1 MNKILTELKKIMDN
15 CLETHLPGVSRSNLE
30 NNGAVFYMNGNN
42 GTEFD
47 WYVNEKLSS
56 FMIFYNDKENL
67 GAVKATIYDRGEV
80 VVYTY
85 GSQGKELVNETQTS
99 IDATEKEMLELA
111 VLLRTKA
118 DDKLIWDKNIEDINT
133 DNAPSSDAVKEFLA
147 HAEFYQDMI
156 QRRDMM
162 GQIAYVSK
170 KILEEGWKVGYMTRD
185 ESVRDNDSGWCF
197 MAGNEDDAYNDD
209 YKNIALMS
217 IAEVTRLDPDVMA
230 HITEPVGTALIRV
243 SPDTLEIDHNDKPI
257 FCQKRES

>member
-1 MNKILTELKKIMDN
+1 MHKILTEIKKIMDN
-15 CLETHLPGVSRSNLE
+15 CLETYLPDISRSGLE
-30 NNGAVFYMNGNN
+30 NDGAIFYMNGNN

-47 WYVNEKLSS
+47 WYINEKLSA

-67 GAVKATIYDRGEV
+67 GAVKATIYDHGEV

-99 IDATEKEMLELA
+99 IDVTEKEILELA
-111 VLLRTKA
+111 VLLRTEA
-118 DDKLIWDKNIEDINT
+118 DDKLIWDKNIEDIST
-133 DNAPSSDAVKEFLA
+133 DYSPSEEMINEFLD
-147 HAEFYQDMI
+147 HASFYQDMI

-185 ESVRDNDSGWCF
+185 EAVRDNDSGWCF
-197 MAGNEDDAYNDD
+197 MAGNEDDAYTDD

-217 IAEVTRLDPDVMA
+217 IAEVTRLDPDVIA
-230 HITEPVGTALIRV
+230 HITEPAGTALIRV
-243 SPDTLEIDHNDKPI
+243 SPDTFEIDHNDKPI
-257 FCQKRES
+257 FCQKRDV